1 MLITDNMP
9 EQKKNQDCIG
19 FGTEQVVFREHRPPE
34 TRTKL
39 HYFTLH
45 ERDVKGVIISKKIFF
60 YDYKGNMFIE
70 SGLNGRYGT
79 FL

>member
-1 MLITDNMP
+1 MSQKRGRDRHANFIKWLDLLITDNMP

-45 ERDVKGVIISKKIFF
+45 ERDVKGVICS
-60 YDYKGNMFIE
+60 
-70 SGLNGRYGT
+70 LNPG
-79 FL
+79 